1 MSANP
6 RYYFFKLKADFF
18 DGAMLEIS
26 ALENGDACI
35 VAYQKLIFASLEN
48 CGEVKRNKTEGYSVG
63 ALAHMLYKSKD
74 ETMKILEALS
84 SVGLI
89 SIDENMIIT
98 ILNFA
103 ELVGSETKDA
113 VRKKIERAA
122 KRETIEASITEDR
135 DECATVKN
143 EYQSQAKSNEQPAEQ
158 DDESMPFYDNQI
170 SLITL
175 ETESDKQFNENSD
188 FFVLDKER
196 TKGGQKAENV
206 HKILDIRDKRL
217 DIRDSVCI
225 SRNLDNLE
233 THTREKNKIKLTKVE
248 EDELRR
254 LLGNKFEPL
263 VEKIENYMQAYGK
276 TYQDYYATIKYWALK
291 DEEKLKERK
300 LSKFQNVEVAQILPK
315 ERYTQR
321 NYDAAFYAKLMQGNK
336 SAALKEA

>member
-35 VAYQKLIFASLEN
+35 VAYQKLIFASLEH
-48 CGEVKRNKTEGYSVG
+48 CGKVKRNSIEGYSVG

-143 EYQSQAKSNEQPAEQ
+143 EYQSQSKSNEQPAEQ

-196 TKGGQKAENV
+196 TKGGQRAENV

-233 THTREKNKIKLTKVE
+233 THTREKNKIKLTKAE
-248 EDELRR
+248 EDELRQ
-254 LLGNKFEPL
+254 LLGNKFDSL
-263 VEKIENYMQAYGK
+263 VTKIETYMRAYGK
-276 TYQDYYATIKYWALK
+276 TYQDHYAAIKYWALK

-300 LSKFQNVEVAQILPK
+300 LSNFQNVEAAQILPK